1 MFCSQCGA
9 SNKDTA
15 KFCSSCGA
23 VLDQPSPST
32 EISSSESS
40 QIGEDSAPANSPQ
53 PVGGGPAPVNNPQ
66 PVGGGPAPVNNPQPV
81 GGGPAPVNNP
91 QPVGG
96 GSAPVNNPQP
106 VGSGTAST
114 VNQASQPA
122 APMNGTDSSKIQ
134 SESSTFFILSIVV
147 TVVCCWAAGIP
158 AIIFSSKAR
167 RCVDMQDFTG
177 AQEALKN
184 AKLWTFVAIGVGA
197 VVGVFVFF
205 IFLLGMM

>member
-40 QIGEDSAPANSPQ
+40 QIGEDSAPANSPE
-53 PVGGGPAPVNNPQ
+53 PVGGS
-66 PVGGGPAPVNNPQPV
+66 
-81 GGGPAPVNNP
+81 PAPVNNP

-106 VGSGTAST
+106 VGGGPVPVNNPQPVGGGTAST

>member
-53 PVGGGPAPVNNPQ
+53 PVSGGPVPVNNTQPVGGSVPVNNPQ

-81 GGGPAPVNNP
+81 GG
-91 QPVGG
+91 
-96 GSAPVNNPQP
+96 
-106 VGSGTAST
+106 GTAST

-147 TVVCCWAAGIP
+147 TVACCWAAGIP

-197 VVGVFVFF
+197 VVGIFVFF

>member
-40 QIGEDSAPANSPQ
+40 QIGEDSAPANS
-53 PVGGGPAPVNNPQ
+53 
-66 PVGGGPAPVNNPQPV
+66 PQPV